1 MAAENQKDSCYPVT
15 LEWSSIQ
22 LLVNSEI
29 FKLLLNL
36 FLMHLRAQ
44 SACYELKGD
53 LSPVMLKEIFHNKDL
68 YEYNSRVTWW
78 QKLFF
83 SYKSF

>member
-1 MAAENQKDSCYPVT
+1 MAAENQKDSCHPVM

-29 FKLLLNL
+29 FNLLLNL

-68 YEYNSRVTWW
+68 YEYHSSMTWW

-83 SYKSF
+83 SYKSI

>member
-1 MAAENQKDSCYPVT
+1 MAAKNQKDSCYPVV

-36 FLMHLRAQ
+36 FLVHLRVQ
-44 SACYELKGD
+44 SACYELKGY
-53 LSPVMLKEIFHNKDL
+53 LSPIMLKDIFDNKDL
-68 YEYNSRVTWW
+68 YEYHSSVTWW
-78 QKLFF
+78 QKLCF
-83 SYKSF
+83 SYKPF